1 MKTFLPR
8 EGEEGGE
15 GKEILA
21 DGWTDGPI
29 KGSTRGPRRP
39 KNEKLNC
46 FCKGPEVLFK
56 ETFLIHNI
64 TGIIQCFYRNR
75 AMIVLKGGINK
86 IVHGDISDV
95 DDFWQKEESV
105 HSGCAITAQYCL
117 TKHILPILCLI
128 YISP

>member
-1 MKTFLPR
+1 MTGVTVTR
-8 EGEEGGE
+8 DGTEGGE

-21 DGWTDGPI
+21 DGWTDRRMDGRTDGPI
-29 KGSTRGPRRP
+29 KGSTRGPLRP

-46 FCKGPEVLFK
+46 LCKGPEVLFK

-86 IVHGDISDV
+86 IVLGDISDV
-95 DDFWQKEESV
+95 DDFGRKKN
-105 HSGCAITAQYCL
+105 QY
-117 TKHILPILCLI
+117 IADVQ
-128 YISP
+128 